1 MILDASANKHLI
13 KRKRKDAF
21 FRIVC
26 FLAATIGVILLLT
39 FLSKIVVDGMPKLSW
54 KFIVGDMSTRAR
66 STGIWQAVVGSI
78 YVMVL
83 TAIISVPVGVAAAIY
98 LEEFTRRKNRFT
110 DLIQLN
116 IANLSGVPSI
126 VYGLLGRVLFVYF
139 FGFKQ
144 SVIAGALT
152 MSLLILPTVIIITQ
166 EALRAVPKTYR
177 DVALGIWARRS
188 QVNDSLVKF

>member
-21 FRIVC
+21 FRVVC

-126 VYGLLGRVLFVYF
+126 VYGLLGRVLC
-139 FGFKQ
+139 
-144 SVIAGALT
+144 
-152 MSLLILPTVIIITQ
+152 LLLWIQTERDCGGTYHEPT
-166 EALRAVPKTYR
+166 
-177 DVALGIWARRS
+177 
-188 QVNDSLVKF
+188 DSSDGDYHYSGSIESSS

>member
-21 FRIVC
+21 FRVVC

-139 FGFKQ
+139 FGFPSLSHLSISCLRFWWVYLVPCQRFGCASKYGRKRMRLYW
-144 SVIAGALT
+144 AGLVRRR
-152 MSLLILPTVIIITQ
+152 L
-166 EALRAVPKTYR
+166 Y
-177 DVALGIWARRS
+177 WA
-188 QVNDSLVKF
+188 QL